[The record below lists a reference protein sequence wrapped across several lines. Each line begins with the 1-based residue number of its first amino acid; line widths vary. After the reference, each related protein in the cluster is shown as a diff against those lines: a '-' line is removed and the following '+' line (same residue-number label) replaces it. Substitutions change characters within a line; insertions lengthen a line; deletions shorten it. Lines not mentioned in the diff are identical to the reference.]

1 MMTTKSIRN
10 ITRGGGALLTA
21 VATMGYSCFA
31 FGAAPGITD
40 TEVVI
45 CDSHPMS
52 GPASAWGADTFGS
65 KAFFSDVNKAGGVKM
80 ADGKTRKIKYIVYD
94 DSYTP
99 QKAVANAR
107 RCVDSDHVFA
117 MYGTLGTSVNA
128 AIVDYMNSHKTPQVY
143 IASGALWTG
152 DIAKHPWTLPWNLPY
167 VAEGGI
173 YGRYIAS
180 TNPKAK
186 VVVLKQ
192 GDSFGDE
199 YFEGFK
205 KALDEKGIK
214 ITEVETYDPGTPS
227 IDSQLIK
234 LASTKADV
242 LFLAAAP
249 KYATQAIAKKGEL
262 GWNATTVVSVVSS
275 SIGSVLEPAGLDNAK
290 GVITAAVVKDPSDSR
305 WDGDADMKKYK
316 ASTQA
321 YGYDPL
327 DAFVA
332 RGYSIAATFVK
343 ALEGT
348 AAPSQDAFM
357 KSVRNMDY
365 AAPLLLPGVRIVTSP
380 TDGFAV
386 ESAQLQR
393 FDGSKWVPFGD
404 VVSFEGKTLEAGK

>member
-1 MMTTKSIRN
+1 MTNARSIHPLARRSYVVLAV
-10 ITRGGGALLTA
+10 TMAFAYSGLA
-21 VATMGYSCFA
+21 VA
-31 FGAAPGITD
+31 AAPGITD

-65 KAFFSDVNKAGGVKM
+65 KSLFNDINKAGGVKM

-99 QKAVANAR
+99 QKGVANAR

-117 MYGTLGTSVNA
+117 MYGTLGTTVNA
-128 AIVDYMNSHKTPQVY
+128 AIVDYMNEHKTPQVY

-173 YGRYIAS
+173 YGRYVAS
-180 TNPKAK
+180 TKPTAK

-214 ITEVETYDPGTPS
+214 IAEVETYDPGTPS
-227 IDSQLIK
+227 VDSQIIK

-262 GWNATTVVSVVSS
+262 GWNATTFISVVSS
-275 SIGSVLEPAGLDNAK
+275 SIGSVLEPAGLSNSK

-305 WDGDADMKKYK
+305 WDNDTDMKVYK
-316 ASTQA
+316 ASA
-321 YGYDPL
+321 KRNGYDPS

-343 ALEGT
+343 ALENT
-348 AAPSQDAFM
+348 KAPTQEAFM
-357 KSVRNMDY
+357 QSVRNMDY
-365 AAPLLLPGVRIVTSP
+365 AAPLLMPGVRIITSP

-386 ESAQLQR
+386 ESAQLER
-393 FDGSKWVPFGD
+393 FDGAKWQPFGG